1 MALAKLKAGYMKN
14 NHDNQSLNMEKTS
27 KKLNVPLWVSE
38 SALSDGH
45 TLIIEK
51 LSFWKRFIVFLVA
64 DFGLHELR
72 ETAEH
77 LSNDTLEVYK
87 KLWCAPELLRD
98 KGPARGTQK
107 GDIYSFGIILYEIYG
122 RSGPYGE
129 EQTTASEIIKMVTY
143 PDGQLKRPDIELLR
157 TIAADMDTGK
167 WFLSNTHI
175 LVAKLL

>member
-1 MALAKLKAGYMKN
+1 MYIKC
-14 NHDNQSLNMEKTS
+14 
-27 KKLNVPLWVSE
+27 NV
-38 SALSDGH
+38 
-45 TLIIEK
+45 LIP
-51 LSFWKRFIVFLVA
+51 VA

-87 KLWCAPELLRD
+87 KLWCAPELLRE

-107 GDIYSFGIILYEIYG
+107 GDVYSFGIILYEIYG

-167 WFLSNTHI
+167 VFLINAASSCLYGHLRKGSGGQVDPSLST
-175 LVAKLL
+175 